1 MIRSRCRRLVG
12 LALLAGCC
20 VAFHEAA
27 TLSQSSQRRGAVR
40 EREQGDE
47 RRGRGDGTG
56 GGKVSEDAHTGRKLV
71 FSFGAAGDGVNDDT
85 QALQRAIDTGSGG
98 LRLPAGSYRLTQP
111 LVVELDRVGFF
122 ALHGEGA
129 ARLIMDGPGPAV
141 RLIGT
146 HAGTASPATVKPEV
160 WDRQRMPLID
170 GIEIIGRHE
179 KACGI
184 ELTGTMQPTLSRVTV
199 RDCLHA
205 VHLTGRNRNVQISD
219 CHLYDN
225 RGVGVYLDG
234 VNLHQINIVG
244 CHISYNDGG
253 GVVSRKSEIRNLQ
266 IGTCDIEGN
275 MGDDSPPTAN
285 VLLDSTGASVGEVAI
300 VGCTIQHSHTAPGAA
315 NIRINGDSPP
325 RPYTSELRTGNITI
339 ADNVLSDVQVNIELK
354 HVRGATITG
363 NTIWKGYT
371 LDLLIESCDSLVV
384 ADNLFDRNPR
394 YHYGDGADAAR
405 GIVIRDASDMIFRG
419 NLIKTVSRQ
428 PAAVVLERC
437 AWVQVSGCTILDSD
451 GWQLLLNDCRRC
463 QVADCVLADRRDSTA
478 DPKALCVQG
487 GSDNHVQQST
497 LMLIGETDVQEQ
509 AGSQSR

>member
-1 MIRSRCRRLVG
+1 MIRPRSYRLVG
-12 LALLAGCC
+12 LALLASGFL
-20 VAFHEAA
+20 ALHDAA
-27 TLSQSSQRRGAVR
+27 TLSQPSSRRGTGGA
-40 EREQGDE
+40 QGDGTG
-47 RRGRGDGTG
+47 RGRGDRG
-56 GGKVSEDAHTGRKLV
+56 GEGVADDAHTGRKLV
-71 FSFGAAGDGVNDDT
+71 FSFGAVGDGVNDDT
-85 QALQRAIDTGSGG
+85 QALQRAIDSGGGG

-111 LVVELDRVGFF
+111 LVVDLNRAGFF
-122 ALHGEGA
+122 ALHGEGT

-146 HAGTASPATVKPEV
+146 HAGTASPTTVKPEV
-160 WDRQRMPLID
+160 WNRQRMPLID
-170 GIEIIGRHE
+170 GIEIVGRHE
-179 KACGI
+179 EACGI
-184 ELTGTMQPTLSRVTV
+184 ELAGTMQPTLSRVTV

-225 RGVGVYLDG
+225 RGIGVYLDG

-266 IGTCDIEGN
+266 IGTCDIEAN
-275 MGDDSPPTAN
+275 MGDDVPPTAN
-285 VLLDSTGASVGEVAI
+285 VLLDSTDASVGEVAI
-300 VGCTIQHSHTAPGAA
+300 VGCTIQHSHMAPGAA

-371 LDLLIESCDSLVV
+371 LDLLVESCDSLVV

-405 GIVIRDASDMIFRG
+405 GIVIRDSTDTVFRG
-419 NLIKTVSRQ
+419 NLIKEVTHQ

-451 GWQLLLNDCRRC
+451 GWQLLLDDCTRC
-463 QVADCVLADRRDSTA
+463 QVAGCVLADRRDTTTE
-478 DPKALCVQG
+478 PKALRVRG
-487 GSDNHVQQST
+487 GADNHVQQST
-497 LMLIGETDVQEQ
+497 LTLLGTTDLQEP
-509 AGSQSR
+509 AAVP